1 MRNDTVKSKKLMLI
15 RNIIILVFSLIF
27 LVGGC
32 TCLYADQLLNKIKY
46 TPDIG
51 SSQVGPALQF
61 NAGNGSSSNT
71 NAKAG
76 IIGGMYHDDA
86 IINILM
92 LGTDDYQKDDVGRSD
107 SMLLVSIDTRH
118 NKLKITSFMRDLY
131 VAIPGIGSNKL
142 NAAYS
147 LAGGREKGA
156 RKVVTTLEA
165 NFGIDIDRYVIVDF
179 SAFPKII
186 DRLGGV
192 EINLTNETNSD
203 GITEAGIINA
213 YSGDSKQ
220 VHTGLNNLDGLQARY
235 YTRIREI
242 GNDFER
248 TERQRKVFTSL
259 VKKLKSASL
268 PTIYGVLADTL
279 NDITTNMTKD
289 EIVSMASNSLTY
301 LHYPVA
307 QDRVPRDGEYT
318 PKTLDV
324 GACLVPNLTKSRD
337 SFTKFIFENDI
348 PTGTYTP

>member
-1 MRNDTVKSKKLMLI
+1 MKSKKLMLL
-15 RNIIILVFSLIF
+15 RNIIVLVFSLIF

-32 TCLYADQLLNKIKY
+32 TCLYTDQLLNKIKY

-51 SSQVGPALQF
+51 SSQAGPALQF
-61 NAGNGSSSNT
+61 NAGNGSSNNT

-76 IIGGMYHDDA
+76 IIGGMYRDDA

-118 NKLKITSFMRDLY
+118 KKLKITSFMRDLY
-131 VAIPGIGSNKL
+131 VAIPGFGSNKL

-147 LAGGREKGA
+147 LAGGKEKGA

-213 YSGDSKQ
+213 YSGDSKK

-235 YTRIREI
+235 YSRIREI

-259 VKKLKSASL
+259 ANKLKTASL
-268 PTIYGVLADTL
+268 PTIYGILADTL

-289 EIVSMASNSLTY
+289 EVVSMASNSLTY
-301 LHYPVA
+301 LHYPIV
-307 QDRVPRDGEYT
+307 QDRVPQDSEYT
-318 PKTLDV
+318 SKTLDV
-324 GACLVPNLTKSRD
+324 GACLVPNLTKCRN

>member
-1 MRNDTVKSKKLMLI
+1 MKSKKLMLL

-32 TCLYADQLLNKIKY
+32 TCLYTDQLLNKIKY
-46 TPDIG
+46 APDTG
-51 SSQVGPALQF
+51 SSQAGLGLQF
-61 NAGNGSSSNT
+61 NAGTDSSGNT

-76 IIGGMYHDDA
+76 VIGGLYRDDA

-118 NKLKITSFMRDLY
+118 KELKITSFMRDLY

-156 RKVVTTLEA
+156 RKVVSTLEA
-165 NFGIDIDRYVIVDF
+165 NFGVNIDRYILVDF

-192 EINLTNETNSD
+192 DITLTNETNSD
-203 GITEAGIINA
+203 GITEAGLINA
-213 YSGDSKQ
+213 YSGDSKK
-220 VHTGLNNLDGLQARY
+220 VHAGLNNLDGLQARY

-259 VKKLKSASL
+259 ANKLKTASL
-268 PTIYGVLADTL
+268 PTIYGILADTL
-279 NDITTNMTKD
+279 NDVTTNMTKD
-289 EIVSMASNSLTY
+289 EVVSLASNSLTY
-301 LHYPVA
+301 LHYPII
-307 QDRVPRDGEYT
+307 QHRVPQDGEYT

-324 GACLVPNLTKSRD
+324 GACLVPDLTKCRN
-337 SFTKFIFENDI
+337 SFTKFIFENNI